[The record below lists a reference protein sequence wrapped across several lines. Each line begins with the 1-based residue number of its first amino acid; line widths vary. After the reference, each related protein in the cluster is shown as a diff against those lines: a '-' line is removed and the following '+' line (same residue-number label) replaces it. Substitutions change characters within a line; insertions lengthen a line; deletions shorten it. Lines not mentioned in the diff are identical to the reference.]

1 MKKLLFILP
10 LLVFVTPLAFAE
22 SSNVGMIYWKQDIV
36 SSNSFAEIYVKDN
49 DMNKKEYPN
58 FADKFTI
65 SVWSDSSADALEIQV
80 VETGVYTGI
89 FKGTVYVADSGESTK
104 NRLIAYPG
112 DILYAKYTDTTLPT
126 GGTSDIVS
134 AAVVKISGQNM
145 DEILEKIDPSMRPS
159 TSEDKVPT
167 WIKNNAG
174 WWAEGAIDD
183 DAFVQGIQFLIKEGI
198 ITVESQS
205 PAYEVSENYHFAA
218 IMTNPYGMGTNTN
231 IVLMI
236 VDPDLSGT
244 KKISLDKVKV
254 EVNGV
259 QIPISELNPL
269 YANFIDNGSSTGIFL
284 NEFDIERMFNKG
296 DILEFEYFD
305 ETHYIDGGTGYS
317 SSTFQIQ

>member
-183 DAFVQGIQFLIKEGI
+183 DAFIQGIQFLIKEGI

-205 PAYEVSENYHFAA
+205 PAYEVSENHHKAVLQVGKS
-218 IMTNPYGMGTNTN
+218 TSNPSYLFLSV
-231 IVLMI
+231 I
-236 VDPDLSGT
+236 DPDLAGL
-244 KKISLDKVKV
+244 KLSLDKITVT
-254 EVNGV
+254 VNGIKE
-259 QIPISELNPL
+259 IPISELNPL
-269 YANFIDNGSSTGIFL
+269 HTDFIPSYTGSLIL
-284 NEFDIERMFNKG
+284 VNEFDITGLFSTG
-296 DILEFEYFD
+296 DVLEFEYFD
-305 ETHYIDGGTGYS
+305 ETLRTGTTDGHISVTW
-317 SSTFQIQ
+317 TIQ